1 MINKADLLDPL
12 SYEKRSEYEKS
23 VVEGAHNA
31 GHAPRRMNT
40 ESTRWNHAG
49 ALQQVVNPSAIIAA
63 ECDAPG
69 CGSDISDGIAEL
81 RETLTLAEVDRQG
94 VCRYE

>member
-1 MINKADLLDPL
+1 MINKADLLDPITF
-12 SYEKRSEYEKS
+12 EKRTEYEKS

-40 ESTRWNHAG
+40 EDVTRYRSG
-49 ALQQVVNPSAIIAA
+49 ALQQVINPSAITAA

-81 RETLTLAEVDRQG
+81 RESLNLGFLRG
-94 VCRYE
+94 S

>member
-12 SYEKRSEYEKS
+12 SYENRSEYEKS

-40 ESTRWNHAG
+40 ENSRSG

-81 RETLTLAEVDRQG
+81 SESFNLGFLRG
-94 VCRYE
+94 S

>member
-12 SYEKRSEYEKS
+12 SYENRSEYEKS

-31 GHAPRRMNT
+31 GHSPRRMNT
-40 ESTRWNHAG
+40 ETSHSG

-69 CGSDISDGIAEL
+69 CGSDISDGVANL
-81 RETLTLAEVDRQG
+81 RESLNLGYLRG
-94 VCRYE
+94 S

>member
-12 SYEKRSEYEKS
+12 SYETRSEYEKS

-40 ESTRWNHAG
+40 ESTSHYG
-49 ALQQVVNPSAIIAA
+49 ALQQVVNPSAIRAA

-69 CGSDISDGIAEL
+69 CGSDISDGVADL
-81 RETLTLAEVDRQG
+81 RESLNLGFLRG
-94 VCRYE
+94 S